1 MVATAFAW
9 QPHAEHSGNPA
20 LIGPNVTK
28 VCIFTYSYMHRHHTM
43 VNFHIDNMFDGNS
56 CACVIDER
64 EFKTV
69 DRPRLV
75 RNDIERGFVDA
86 VLGPLVKISN
96 RFRKLPAYSIYGS
109 ERKAILAFLAR
120 EKPDVILCEFGCIGV
135 DVARAIGDLGLPI
148 FTYYRG
154 YDATMRVRSKRQQ
167 NLIRKAFK
175 KMTGVFFVS
184 DFLRRNLAEYGLEH
198 PNSHVF
204 PSGVN
209 TDKFTPADKKKL
221 SFIAVGRL
229 IEKKRPDLTVEAFC
243 KEAKAFPEATL
254 DVLGGGPML
263 DTCRQIVEREG
274 MTAQVTLHTE
284 QPHENV
290 LKSLREAEF
299 FLQHSVTSPGGD
311 AEGAP
316 TSIQEALACGCTVI
330 ATRHAGI
337 PDLVEEGKTGFLV
350 DEMDLDGYRKW
361 IRAALTGEIDAAAV
375 SKASRAFAVA
385 NLDNRRLIKR
395 VEAVLESAV

>member
-1 MVATAFAW
+1 
-9 QPHAEHSGNPA
+9 
-20 LIGPNVTK
+20 VTK

-56 CACVIDER
+56 CVCVEDER

-69 DRPRLV
+69 ERPRLI
-75 RNDIERGFVDA
+75 RNDVPRGPHDPL
-86 VLGPLVKISN
+86 LGFFKKFSN
-96 RFRKLPAYSIYGS
+96 KFRKLPANSIYGS
-109 ERKAILAFLAR
+109 ERRAILEFLET

-135 DVARAIGDLGLPI
+135 DIAEAISTCGIPI

-167 NLIRKAFK
+167 NLIRQAFPK
-175 KMTGVFFVS
+175 LEGVFFVS
-184 DFLRRNLAEYGLEH
+184 NYLRKNLAKYGLEH

-209 TDKFTPADKKKL
+209 TDKFIPAEKRKAN
-221 SFIAVGRL
+221 FIAVGRL
-229 IEKKRPDLTVEAFC
+229 IEKKRPDLTVESFC
-243 KEAKAFPEATL
+243 KEARDFPEATL

-263 DTCRQIVEREG
+263 EPCREIVRRES
-274 MTAQVTLHTE
+274 MENQVTLHGE

-290 LKSLREAEF
+290 LKHLREAEF
-299 FLQHSVTSPGGD
+299 FLQHSVTSPSGD

-337 PDLVEEGKTGFLV
+337 PDLVEEGRTGFLV
-350 DEMDLDGYRKW
+350 DEMDVDDYRKW
-361 IRAALTGEIDAAAV
+361 IRAALSGEIDARAI
-375 SKASRAFAVA
+375 SKASRDFAVD

-395 VEAVLESAV
+395 VEAVLESAVRC

>member
-1 MVATAFAW
+1 M
-9 QPHAEHSGNPA
+9 
-20 LIGPNVTK
+20 TK

-64 EFKTV
+64 EFKSV
-69 DRPRLV
+69 ERPRLV
-75 RNDIERGFVDA
+75 RDEIRRGLYDA
-86 VLGPLVKISN
+86 VVGPVIKVSN
-96 RFRKLPAYSIYGS
+96 KLRKLPAYSIFGS
-109 ERKAILAFLAR
+109 ERKAILDFLDR

-135 DVARAIGDLGLPI
+135 DVAEAIGDRGLPI

-154 YDATMRVRSKRQQ
+154 YDATMRVRSKRQR
-167 NLIRKAFK
+167 NLTHRAFR

-184 DFLRRNLAEYGLEH
+184 DYLRRNLAHYGLEH

-209 TDKFTPADKKKL
+209 TDRFTPSTKKKL

-243 KEAKAFPEATL
+243 KEAKGFPDATL
-254 DVLGGGPML
+254 NVLGGGPML
-263 DTCRQIVEREG
+263 EACREIVRREG
-274 MTAQVTLHTE
+274 MENQVTLHTE

-290 LKSLREAEF
+290 LKYLREAEF

-337 PDLVEEGKTGFLV
+337 PDLIEEGKTGFLV
-350 DEMDLDGYRKW
+350 DEMDLDGYRAL
-361 IRAALTGEIDAAAV
+361 IRSALSGEINAPEVAAA
-375 SKASRAFAVA
+375 ARDFAVA

-395 VEAVLESAV
+395 VEAVLESAVRT